1 MAGLRK
7 GGPKVRHPDECGSGT
22 PKGQVNNLPGPDDNQ

>member
-7 GGPKVRHPDECGSGT
+7 GGQKVRQHDECGSGT
-22 PKGQVNNLPGPDDNQ
+22 PEGQVNNLPGPDGNR